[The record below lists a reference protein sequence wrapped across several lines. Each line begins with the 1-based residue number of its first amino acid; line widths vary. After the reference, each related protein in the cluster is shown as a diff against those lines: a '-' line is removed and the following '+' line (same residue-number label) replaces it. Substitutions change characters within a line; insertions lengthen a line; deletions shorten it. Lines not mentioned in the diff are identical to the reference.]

1 MSGHED
7 AARTKTMPSPI
18 IPSSFLRLGL
28 AACLL
33 ASGCDDID
41 ERGGF
46 ADIERE
52 DEAVD
57 DESPVGPGATDLD
70 GPLGPVEIT
79 GSDRID
85 DSDINPLWPEVVA
98 VRGMSG
104 DCSGTLISPVHV
116 LTAGH
121 CGTGSKIRLT
131 ASTSTAEKPSQ
142 TYDVVQTTILDPKAL
157 SGQDLAI
164 QLLDRAV
171 PEFGSAGT
179 PEFAVEPPSF
189 LFWLASKDLAF
200 TVGYGRD
207 CIGGGYGQR
216 RGLKYDGG
224 WWHFPTAPG
233 VLARANPGCGADT
246 EGPQPGDSGGP
257 LLDATGRVVGVFS
270 GWSCRQW
277 DGTIGGDG
285 CYGTTEW
292 TGFSEE
298 NVAWIDE
305 VLEGD
310 FDQDGIPDLDDPRP
324 DLNCLDPELQSECFE
339 LRPDFIISKVEEGG
353 CTGAGGMPTVWVTVR
368 NIGPVAGQA
377 RVDPF
382 LGLSDKP
389 PMGTTSSQAR
399 VSDVL
404 EHGERQRMTFKFDVE
419 AGTYWGDALADTL
432 DDVSET
438 FEDNNHNQDYLTLP
452 DCDFS

>member
-1 MSGHED
+1 
-7 AARTKTMPSPI
+7 MPSPT

-33 ASGCDDID
+33 ATGCDEID
-41 ERGGF
+41 EHDGF
-46 ADIERE
+46 DEVEAE
-52 DEAVD
+52 DEAFD
-57 DESPVGPGATDLD
+57 DENPVRPGATELD
-70 GPLGPVEIT
+70 GALGPIEIT

-131 ASTSTAEKPSQ
+131 ASTSTAEEPSQ

-171 PEFGSAGT
+171 PEFGTSGA
-179 PEFAVEPPSF
+179 PEFAVIPAPF
-189 LFWLASKDLAF
+189 LFWIGSHASAF

-216 RGLKYDGG
+216 RGLKYSGG
-224 WWHFPTAPG
+224 WWHYPSAPG
-233 VLARANPGCGADT
+233 VLARTNPGCGADT

-257 LLDATGRVVGVFS
+257 LLDFSGRVVGVFS

-277 DGTIGGDG
+277 SGKIGGDG
-285 CYGTTEW
+285 CQGTIEW
-292 TGFSEE
+292 TGFTED
-298 NVAWIDE
+298 NLAWIEE

-324 DLNCLDPELQSECFE
+324 DLDCGDPEADGECFE
-339 LRPDFIISKVEEGG
+339 LRPDFIISKIEEGG
-353 CTGAGGMPTVWVTVR
+353 CTGSGGDPTVWVTVR
-368 NIGPVAGQA
+368 NIGPVAGYT

-382 LGLSDKP
+382 VGLPGAP
-389 PMGTTSSQAR
+389 PMGTTSPQAR
-399 VSDVL
+399 ISGL
-404 EHGERQRMTFKFDVE
+404 LAYGESQRMTFKFDVE
-419 AGTYWGDALADTL
+419 AGNYWADAIADTL
-432 DDVSET
+432 DDVPEVN
-438 FEDNNHNQDYLTLP
+438 ELNNREEQYLTLP
-452 DCDFS
+452 DCSFN